1 MDVNESNHFVVY
13 VCHYAVSFKL
23 TQQVI
28 MLYVHDISI
37 KMAKKKKLPGLGDG
51 LDTGRESEGLS

>member
-1 MDVNESNHFVVY
+1 MDVNETNHFVVY

-28 MLYVHDISI
+28 ILYVHNISI
-37 KMAKKKKLPGLGDG
+37 KMAKKKNYQG
-51 LDTGRESEGLS
+51 